1 MVFVSHVIDYALGR
15 NQHDDISTPE
25 CFRVYA
31 YLRLILMLN
40 AGTVTLQPDL
50 REVPQK
56 KR

>member
-1 MVFVSHVIDYALGR
+1 MVFVSLVIDYALGR

-31 YLRLILMLN
+31 YSRLILMLN
-40 AGTVTLQPDL
+40 AGTATLQPDL

>member
-1 MVFVSHVIDYALGR
+1 MVFVSHVISYAHDQ

-31 YLRLILMLN
+31 YSRLILMLN

>member
-1 MVFVSHVIDYALGR
+1 MVFVFHVISYAHDQ

-31 YLRLILMLN
+31 YSRLILMLN
-40 AGTVTLQPDL
+40 AGTVTIQPDL